1 MRCSKSRY
9 YSDLELVGTFEK
21 LLKAN
26 FSNVALTKSENLSKI
41 RRALEIGDVEFANF
55 RSL

>member
-21 LLKAN
+21 IAKRK
-26 FSNVALTKSENLSKI
+26 FFDVAFKGAIMK
-41 RRALEIGDVEFANF
+41 
-55 RSL
+55 

>member
-9 YSDLELVGTFEK
+9 YSDLELVGIFEK

-26 FSNVALTKSENLSKI
+26 FSNVALTKSENLSRI
-41 RRALEIGDVEFANF
+41 RRVLEIGGVGFANF
-55 RSL
+55 RSF